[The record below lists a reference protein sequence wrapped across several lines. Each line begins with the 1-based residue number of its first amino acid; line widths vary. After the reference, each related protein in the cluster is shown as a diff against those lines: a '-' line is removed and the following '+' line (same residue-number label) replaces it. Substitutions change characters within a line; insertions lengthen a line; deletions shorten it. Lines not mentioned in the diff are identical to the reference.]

1 MTLFTAS
8 QLPMRKNSTPEKEK
22 RDDKKKKGHEIICY
36 RALNQGIP
44 LHQIS

>member
-1 MTLFTAS
+1 MTLFTAG

-22 RDDKKKKGHEIICY
+22 RDNKKKGHEIICY

-44 LHQIS
+44 LHQIP